1 MNDNQDTI
9 FAPSSAVGGA
19 IAVLRISG
27 PEARRAE
34 TILSKPITA
43 QPGRLLYVHAKEGE
57 ELLDDCMAV
66 WFPAPHSYTGED
78 MVEINCHGGPQTV
91 RRMLQALEDLGFR
104 PAEGGEF
111 TRRAFFNGKMDLTQ
125 AEAVMDLINAT
136 ADRSRRTALSQLN
149 GSVSRMIKEAEDYLL
164 DALSGIDAALDYPE
178 EAEQDAYRDLP
189 IQISQAER
197 CLDKL
202 IAGGEKGIFLREG
215 LKVCILGR
223 PNVGKS
229 SILNALIGQDRA
241 IVTANAGTT
250 RDILEECISIEGVP
264 IRLVDTAGIR
274 EAKDEAEQIGI
285 ARAKTAAEMADLL
298 LIVVDGS
305 SRLSAED
312 EELIGLLRNK
322 EGFVLLNKCDL
333 GETVQIESGIRTSAK
348 TGEGL
353 DRVCGMI
360 VEKTG
365 MAENDSDMITN
376 ARHLHLL
383 RAALSALKDAETE
396 TELDCIAIDL
406 RDALHDLGMI
416 TGHDVDAEVID
427 RIFERF
433 CVGK

>member
-1 MNDNQDTI
+1 MNENQDTI

-19 IAVLRISG
+19 IAILRISG

-34 TILSKPITA
+34 DILSKPITA
-43 QPGRLLYVHAKEGE
+43 KPGRLTYVHAKDGE

-91 RRMLQALEDLGFR
+91 RRMLQALEGLGFR

-111 TRRAFFNGKMDLTQ
+111 TRRAFLNGKMDLTQ

-149 GSVSRMIKEAEDYLL
+149 GSVSRMIKEAEDSLL

-189 IQISQAER
+189 VQISQAER
-197 CLDKL
+197 YLDKL

-250 RDILEECISIEGVP
+250 RDTLEESISIEGVP
-264 IRLVDTAGIR
+264 IRLIDTAGIR

-285 ARAKTAAEMADLL
+285 ERAKTAAQTADLL
-298 LIVVDGS
+298 LVVVDGS
-305 SRLSAED
+305 DRLSEED
-312 EELIGLLRNK
+312 TELIDLLRNK
-322 EGFVLLNKCDL
+322 DGFILLNKCDL
-333 GETVQIESGIRTSAK
+333 GETAQVESGIRTSAK

-353 DRVCGMI
+353 DQLCSRI

-365 MAENDSDMITN
+365 VAENDSDMITN